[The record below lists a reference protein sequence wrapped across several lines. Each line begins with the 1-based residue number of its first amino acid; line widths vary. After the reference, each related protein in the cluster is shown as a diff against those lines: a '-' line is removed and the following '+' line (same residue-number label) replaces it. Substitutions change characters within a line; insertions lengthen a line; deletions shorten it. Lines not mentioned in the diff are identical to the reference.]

1 MPDLDGSSN
10 KLFREGE
17 ITWQNKP
24 IGALGIFRKILQ
36 QDRESDVSARS
47 AMYLAI
53 KYDRYFSNADSALF
67 YYDWLQKYKPDSE
80 QALATTNRFT
90 ELKNTV
96 SIIKEMDSI
105 KSSEVNDTSSIVK
118 TDISNDTINN
128 KVDN

>member
-1 MPDLDGSSN
+1 
-10 KLFREGE
+10 
-17 ITWQNKP
+17 
-24 IGALGIFRKILQ
+24 
-36 QDRESDVSARS
+36 
-47 AMYLAI
+47 MYLAI

-67 YYDWLQKYKPDSE
+67 YYGWLQKYKPDSE